1 MNSIKVII
9 PRRLKGERLDSA
21 ISGLLPNISRSKI
34 SLQIKSGEALIN
46 NKNFK
51 PNDKVV
57 GDEIVSFVLAQ
68 KKNNNWTEDLITERS
83 NMLSS
88 LAYDEIWKS

>member
-34 SLQIKSGEALIN
+34 SLLIKSGEARIN
-46 NKNFK
+46 DKNFR

-57 GDEIVSFVLAQ
+57 GDEIVSLVLDQ
-68 KKNNNWTEDLITERS
+68 KKNNNWTAEKIQIGRASCRERV
-83 NMLSS
+83 
-88 LAYDEIWKS
+88 